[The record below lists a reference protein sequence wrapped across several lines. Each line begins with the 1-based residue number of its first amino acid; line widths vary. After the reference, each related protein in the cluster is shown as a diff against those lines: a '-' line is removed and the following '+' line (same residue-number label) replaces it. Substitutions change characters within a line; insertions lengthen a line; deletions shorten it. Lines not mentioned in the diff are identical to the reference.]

1 MEAEGRACLPGI
13 TSNTSCTLPMLTSG
27 PVSGVGGGCCRG
39 CECWCRWPRC
49 RERLS
54 VLPSVAS
61 LVLPPTAAQRTAVPL
76 MSLTH
81 KAAPLEE
88 ACTTDGNVVVP
99 DRASMWPWWRSQG
112 RSAGQDRGR
121 GRDGAAA
128 AEGTGHCGQQG
139 CGSGVGGH
147 GRGVAAMSAG
157 ERSG

>member
-1 MEAEGRACLPGI
+1 MVLVHLIARLAKVFMAYRWRPKDVHVYLMGI

-99 DRASMWPWWRSQG
+99 DRASMWPWWRS
-112 RSAGQDRGR
+112 
-121 GRDGAAA
+121 
-128 AEGTGHCGQQG
+128 
-139 CGSGVGGH
+139 
-147 GRGVAAMSAG
+147 
-157 ERSG
+157 